1 MLVVLPNCSAP
12 PSSLVICN
20 TSHIA
25 GASLLID
32 SITLTD
38 TISLQTL
45 TKSCCRSGGGSSSTL
60 TSPGSGIII
69 ALHDTTPPLPISDTD
84 TPAPY
89 CSNPPPSIDEHP
101 LPLPPSRIGRCIT
114 TTTLNPS
121 LSLSLDLP
129 QVHTHPP
136 SHGPPNCRPCGGAR
150 PLCGSRIQVGDVTLN
165 A

>member
-45 TKSCCRSGGGSSSTL
+45 TKSCCRSGGGSSSSTL

-114 TTTLNPS
+114 TTTTPLYHFHLTSHRYIPS
-121 LSLSLDLP
+121 PRPMSLP
-129 QVHTHPP
+129 TVV
-136 SHGPPNCRPCGGAR
+136 RVGGRGLYVA
-150 PLCGSRIQVGDVTLN
+150 VGYRWGM
-165 A
+165 